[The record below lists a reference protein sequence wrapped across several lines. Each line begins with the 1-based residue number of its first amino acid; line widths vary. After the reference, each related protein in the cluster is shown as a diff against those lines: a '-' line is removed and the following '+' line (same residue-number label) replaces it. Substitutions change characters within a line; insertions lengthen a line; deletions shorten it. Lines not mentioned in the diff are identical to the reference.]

1 MDILLTGVTEVPVNG
16 CFRDIRSATV
26 VHMDQTID
34 RIFSI
39 GGTTGWY
46 YANWLWTLRG
56 FIDHLFG
63 GVGLRR
69 GRRHPH
75 EIHAGEPLD
84 CWRVIY
90 ADRAEK
96 RLLLYAEMKLPGEAW
111 LEFRISKDN
120 ILHQTATFRPDG
132 LAGQLYWYAVLPF
145 HAFIF
150 PGMIKALTR

>member
-1 MDILLTGVTEVPVNG
+1 
-16 CFRDIRSATV
+16 
-26 VHMDQTID
+26 MDQTID

-46 YANWLWTLRG
+46 YANWLWALRG
-56 FIDHLFG
+56 FIDRLFG
-63 GVGLRR
+63 GVGLQP

-96 RLLLYAEMKLPGEAW
+96 RLLLYAEMKLPGAAW

-132 LAGQLYWYAVLPF
+132 LAGQLYWYTVLPF